1 MALQCDLLIYDHYST
16 IFFLPWCDRPST
28 WFMENPMSIGV
39 AKRTRKP
46 APPVRP
52 MMSNEKLTALL
63 NAGIALSKTRGH
75 KEDQL
80 ASLA

>member
-1 MALQCDLLIYDHYST
+1 
-16 IFFLPWCDRPST
+16 
-28 WFMENPMSIGV
+28 MSIGV

-63 NAGIALSKTRGH
+63 NAGIALSKSRGH